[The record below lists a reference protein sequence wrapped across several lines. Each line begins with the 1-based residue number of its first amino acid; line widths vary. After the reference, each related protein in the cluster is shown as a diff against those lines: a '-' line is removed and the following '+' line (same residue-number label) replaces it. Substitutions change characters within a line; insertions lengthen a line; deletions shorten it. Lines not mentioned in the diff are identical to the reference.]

1 MAIYQDSA
9 SVLLAGINSANSL
22 TIKATDFVY
31 SAPKDI
37 RNTDKGIATG
47 KNTQIKITA
56 DGVAGSTWSG
66 KKNVTY
72 NRLRVEDIV
81 VLLGDTLAIG
91 PSNATLFNALVGLNQ
106 RYGFVFAQS
115 DLLDAEIEW
124 NAEKTSGKLLIKANP
139 TSIGWMGEYK
149 FNIVKGDETLV
160 TSITTPVLTGLKYP
174 NGQMGSETVA
184 AIMAQVY
191 SYPFNFSA
199 YRDQL
204 LAFTPGILTG
214 TPLTTMVGILNGI
227 TTSTWYSTTQSNY
240 GLAGAEVLSVGL
252 NDAVAMPTN
261 SKYKYVLALKLPA
274 TTTNIVGTMYLQFN
288 DVDDPNEV

>member
-1 MAIYQDSA
+1 
-9 SVLLAGINSANSL
+9 
-22 TIKATDFVY
+22 
-31 SAPKDI
+31 
-37 RNTDKGIATG
+37 
-47 KNTQIKITA
+47 
-56 DGVAGSTWSG
+56 
-66 KKNVTY
+66 
-72 NRLRVEDIV
+72 
-81 VLLGDTLAIG
+81 
-91 PSNATLFNALVGLNQ
+91 
-106 RYGFVFAQS
+106 
-115 DLLDAEIEW
+115 
-124 NAEKTSGKLLIKANP
+124 
-139 TSIGWMGEYK
+139 
-149 FNIVKGDETLV
+149 
-160 TSITTPVLTGLKYP
+160 
-174 NGQMGSETVA
+174 MGSETVA